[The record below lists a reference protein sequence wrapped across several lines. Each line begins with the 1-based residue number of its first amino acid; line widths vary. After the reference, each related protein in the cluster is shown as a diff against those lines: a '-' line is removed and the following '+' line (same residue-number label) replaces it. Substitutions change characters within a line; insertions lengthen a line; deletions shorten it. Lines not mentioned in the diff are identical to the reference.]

1 MTLTNDLTQLSA
13 EEFTD
18 FVITYFEQQGYALEG
33 IQRAQA
39 GQLLVFRRNEAYSVA
54 YCLPNPW
61 LGGQL
66 WDVTSVEV
74 ACCIAATKEFMATS
88 GYVVT
93 RSLFSFGA
101 KKEAAYSGRNIRLVD
116 GEALKQWIR

>member
-1 MTLTNDLTQLSA
+1 MALTNDLTQLSA
-13 EEFTD
+13 EEFSD
-18 FVITYFEQQGYALEG
+18 FVIAHFEQQGYAFVE

-39 GQLLVFRRNEAYSVA
+39 GQILIFRQNEAYSVV
-54 YCLPNPW
+54 YCLHNPW

-74 ACCIAATKEFMATS
+74 ACCIAAAKEFMATS

-93 RSLFSFGA
+93 RGLFSFGA
-101 KKEAAYSGRNIRLVD
+101 KKEAAYSGRNIKLVD
-116 GEALKQWIR
+116 GEAVKQWIP